1 MEFAFEA
8 IVDVGERQLLGMS
21 SLGERRLVPITGGS
35 FEGPRVRGTVVAG
48 GADRQLIRPDGL
60 EQFDALYELRTDD
73 GAVVTVRNQVLVDET
88 REGKRYAFSSISL
101 SAPEGPHGWLNQRVF
116 VGTLDSM
123 KPARAA
129 VRVRAYALV

>member
-60 EQFDALYELRTDD
+60 EQLDALYELRTDD
-73 GAVVTVRNQVLVDET
+73 GAVVTGRNQVLVDET
-88 REGKRYAFSSISL
+88 GEGNRYAFSSISL
-101 SAPEGPHGWLNQRVF
+101 SAPEGPTAG
-116 VGTLDSM
+116 
-123 KPARAA
+123 
-129 VRVRAYALV
+129 

>member
-1 MEFAFEA
+1 M
-8 IVDVGERQLLGMS
+8 
-21 SLGERRLVPITGGS
+21 
-35 FEGPRVRGTVVAG
+35 VAG

-60 EQFDALYELRTDD
+60 EQLDALYELRTDD

-88 REGKRYAFSSISL
+88 GEGNRYAFSSISL